1 MSKPDSIYLAGVRLD
16 DISLDEVVTEIET
29 MINDHQHGLVATV
42 NAEFI
47 VEAQTNRT
55 YRDALNSAALA
66 LPDGSGPTIMARLRG
81 TPLQERIP
89 GVDLAERLVREA
101 SERSWRIFL
110 LGGTNEAARKAAEVW
125 TSRYPELQIAG
136 THDGASKPK
145 AAPAIVK
152 EIRASRADIVFVAF
166 SYPRQ
171 ELWIEENIAASGAT
185 VGIGLGGTFDY
196 VAGIRKRAPKLWR
209 RLGLEWLYRF
219 ITQPWRYKRMV
230 AVPHLVWLVIRYGSK
245 PSRP

>member
-16 DISLDEVVTEIET
+16 DINLDEVVTAVES
-29 MINDHQHGLVATV
+29 MINEQRHGLIATV

-47 VEAQTNRT
+47 VEAQTNRV
-55 YRDALNSAALA
+55 YREAINTAALS
-66 LPDGSGPTIMARLRG
+66 LPDGSGPTILAHLRR

-89 GVDLAERLVREA
+89 GVDLAERLVNEA
-101 SERSWRIFL
+101 AERGWRVFL
-110 LGGTNEAARKAAEVW
+110 LGGANEAARKAAAVW
-125 TSRYPELQIAG
+125 TSRYPDLQIAG
-136 THDGASKPK
+136 THDGSSKPE

-152 EIRASRADIVFVAF
+152 EIRASKADIIFVAF
-166 SYPRQ
+166 SFPRQ
-171 ELWIEENIAASGAT
+171 ELWITENIEATGAA

-196 VAGIRKRAPKLWR
+196 VAGLRKRAPKLWR

-219 ITQPWRYKRMV
+219 ITQPWRYRRMI
-230 AVPHLVWLVIRYGSK
+230 AVPHLVWLVLRYGAK